1 MLKRANDP
9 VRNGIHP
16 ASIISGYRTL
26 CSLSMRE
33 LEFLQLVEKLGKVP
47 LVNCAKTSMS
57 SKLIGSDFFA
67 NMQVVDTVQAV
78 KMTNVRGE
86 VRYPPH
92 QGDQC
97 FENSWK
103 GRER

>member
-16 ASIISGYRTL
+16 ASIISGCR
-26 CSLSMRE
+26 
-33 LEFLQLVEKLGKVP
+33 VEKLGKVP
-47 LVNCAKTSMS
+47 LVSCAKTSMS

-67 NMQVVDTVQAV
+67 NMVVDALQAV

-86 VRYPPH
+86 VRYPAH